1 MRLIKTMSKQD
12 LLMSS
17 VDLVSKTYI
26 ELGQNNVDEDTISIM
41 SQSLADDLAR
51 MFKNF
56 YFEDAQKAFN
66 LGVRS
71 PITSD
76 FIHLTVPT
84 YMKWIRKHQEIIWDA
99 RARVDKGEK
108 TQAGPL
114 KNPEANCG
122 KAQIVS

>member
-12 LLMSS
+12 LLMAS

-56 YFEDAQKAFN
+56 
-66 LGVRS
+66 
-71 PITSD
+71 
-76 FIHLTVPT
+76 
-84 YMKWIRKHQEIIWDA
+84 
-99 RARVDKGEK
+99 
-108 TQAGPL
+108 
-114 KNPEANCG
+114 
-122 KAQIVS
+122 

>member
-12 LLMSS
+12 LLMAS

-41 SQSLADDLAR
+41 SQSLSDDLAR
-51 MFKNF
+51 MFKNC

-99 RARVDKGEK
+99 RSRVDKGENPK
-108 TQAGPL
+108 QVPHYRPEPKLL
-114 KNPEANCG
+114 K
-122 KAQIVS
+122 

>member
-99 RARVDKGEK
+99 RSRVDKGENHK
-108 TQAGPL
+108 QVPHYRPEPKLL
-114 KNPEANCG
+114 K
-122 KAQIVS
+122 

>member
-12 LLMSS
+12 LLMAS

-26 ELGQNNVDEDTISIM
+26 ELGQNNVDEDTISVM
-41 SQSLADDLAR
+41 SQSLSDDLAR

-84 YMKWIRKHQEIIWDA
+84 YMKWIRKHKDLIWDA
-99 RARVDKGEK
+99 RSRVDKGENPK
-108 TQAGPL
+108 QVPHFRPEPKLL
-114 KNPEANCG
+114 K
-122 KAQIVS
+122 

>member
-1 MRLIKTMSKQD
+1 MKLIKTMSKQD

-17 VDLVSKTYI
+17 VDLISKTYI

-51 MFKNF
+51 MYKNF
-56 YFEDAQKAFN
+56 YFEDAQNAFN

-84 YMKWIRKHQEIIWDA
+84 YMKWLRKHQQIIWDA
-99 RARVDKGEK
+99 RSRVDKGEDPK
-108 TQAGPL
+108 QVPHYR
-114 KNPEANCG
+114 PEP
-122 KAQIVS
+122 KLLR

>member
-71 PITSD
+71 PITND

-99 RARVDKGEK
+99 RSRVDKGENPRQVPHYRPEPK
-108 TQAGPL
+108 LL
-114 KNPEANCG
+114 K
-122 KAQIVS
+122 

>member
-12 LLMSS
+12 LLMAS

-26 ELGQNNVDEDTISIM
+26 ELGHNNVDEDTISIM
-41 SQSLADDLAR
+41 SQSLSDDLAR

-99 RARVDKGEK
+99 RSRVDKGENPK
-108 TQAGPL
+108 QVPHYRPEPKLL
-114 KNPEANCG
+114 K
-122 KAQIVS
+122 

>member
-12 LLMSS
+12 LLMAS

-84 YMKWIRKHQEIIWDA
+84 YMKWIRRHQEIIWDA
-99 RARVDKGEK
+99 RSRVDKGENPK
-108 TQAGPL
+108 QVPHFRPEPKLL
-114 KNPEANCG
+114 K
-122 KAQIVS
+122 

>member
-71 PITSD
+71 PITND

-84 YMKWIRKHQEIIWDA
+84 YMKWLRKHKDLVWEA
-99 RARVDKGEK
+99 RSRVDRGEDPK
-108 TQAGPL
+108 QVPHYRPEPKLL
-114 KNPEANCG
+114 K
-122 KAQIVS
+122 